1 MQLAIQY
8 TPTPGFPAAAAVAA
22 ILISAVGALPANS
35 TPITQTVAPATASAT
50 FAGLAADTW
59 TFTATPVDVNG
70 NPLTASGYTPPSTT
84 FTSAGGTGGTGGTGS
99 TVTLNV
105 PSALAATGP

>member
-1 MQLAIQY
+1 MQLAITYSQ
-8 TPTPGFPAAAAVAA
+8 TPGFPAAAAVAA

-50 FAGLAADTW
+50 FSGLAADTW

-70 NPLTASGYTPPSTT
+70 NPLTASGYTPPTTT
-84 FTSAGGTGGTGGTGS
+84 FTSAGGTGTGG

-105 PSALAATGP
+105 PTALAATGP